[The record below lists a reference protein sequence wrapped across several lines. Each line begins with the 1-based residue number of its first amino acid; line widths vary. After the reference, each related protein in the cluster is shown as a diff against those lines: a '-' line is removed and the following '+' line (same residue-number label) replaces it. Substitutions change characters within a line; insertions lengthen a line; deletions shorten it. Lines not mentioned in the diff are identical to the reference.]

1 MIGLCMKLSRREN
14 ELETSVWS
22 DRQGGAGHV
31 KVAILKLEGKQVR
44 GVRAA
49 HVRHFT
55 HHNTITCTTSTIIA
69 TGAEVALRVC
79 LAFCAVPLEWEPGE
93 RRKRSESTCN
103 GEESNMNSKRRR
115 MSDYAWI
122 LVLVGWFVLMKFVLP
137 RFGVS
142 T

>member
-1 MIGLCMKLSRREN
+1 MKLSWREN
-14 ELETSVWS
+14 EMETSVWS
-22 DRQGGAGHV
+22 DRQAEAGHV
-31 KVAILKLEGKQVR
+31 KVAILKLEGKQIR

-49 HVRHFT
+49 LVRHFI
-55 HHNTITCTTSTIIA
+55 HYKTIIYMTSA
-69 TGAEVALRVC
+69 NIGMGTEVVLWVC
-79 LAFCAVPLEWEPGE
+79 LAFCAEPVEWEPGE
-93 RRKRSESTCN
+93 RGKRSESTCI

-115 MSDYAWI
+115 MSNYAWI